1 MVQISVDSHTCN
13 GCGACTLVCTG
24 HVYTMAES
32 KKVEVT
38 PDLCWKCGHCVAACP
53 VEAIDHS
60 EYPLSVC
67 PSINGDSVVKYED
80 LISTF
85 RERRSTR
92 AFKEKQIP
100 RDILQEL
107 LEIGRYAPTG
117 SNSQSI
123 DWLVIDNPG
132 TIRELSIRT
141 VRVLA
146 KTGGLLRN
154 PLLQLYFRISR
165 GPEMVREMKLFG
177 PKIDKLRRRSEG
189 GEDPIFFRAP
199 AVVVAHA
206 PKSDGSARDNAIHAL
221 YNVEL
226 AARRIGLGT
235 CQMGFVKFALD
246 RSRPLRELLTLP
258 SDRNPEA
265 ALAIGYPQVMYHR
278 ALPRR
283 KPRISWMD

>member
-1 MVQISVDSHTCN
+1 MVQISVDSRTCN

-38 PDLCWKCGHCVAACP
+38 QICWKCGHCVAACP

-67 PSINGDSVVKYED
+67 PPINGDSVVKYED
-80 LISTF
+80 LIGTF

-92 AFKEKQIP
+92 VFKKRRAES

-123 DWLVIDNPG
+123 DWLVMNNPG

-146 KTGGLLRN
+146 NTGGLVRN
-154 PLLQLYFRISR
+154 PLFQLYFRISK
-165 GPEMVREMKLFG
+165 GPETVREMMC
-177 PKIDKLRRRSEG
+177 RSE
-189 GEDPIFFRAP
+189 
-199 AVVVAHA
+199 
-206 PKSDGSARDNAIHAL
+206 
-221 YNVEL
+221 
-226 AARRIGLGT
+226 
-235 CQMGFVKFALD
+235 
-246 RSRPLRELLTLP
+246 RST
-258 SDRNPEA
+258 S
-265 ALAIGYPQVMYHR
+265 
-278 ALPRR
+278 
-283 KPRISWMD
+283 